1 MKEKRILYAIGYVND
16 SYIEEMYKNE
26 NASTLKRS
34 PRRILLIAA
43 IIALIA
49 LLVGCTVVYVLGLDQ
64 MIIGTESL
72 EGWTGETE
80 TRARLSLQ
88 GFVGSTSYM
97 GAKEWYEFEQTYDP
111 DNQIMQSL
119 SNEEMVMPEE

>member
-43 IIALIA
+43 IIALGITLCIHA
-49 LLVGCTVVYVLGLDQ
+49 KTQ
-64 MIIGTESL
+64 
-72 EGWTGETE
+72 
-80 TRARLSLQ
+80 ARCEPVFIVPYAFS
-88 GFVGSTSYM
+88 
-97 GAKEWYEFEQTYDP
+97 AKYSF
-111 DNQIMQSL
+111 S
-119 SNEEMVMPEE
+119 